1 VYQDWQKAQ
10 YVARTGYRLGRGLLE
25 GGTAMVKKLIEDVTD
40 EEIEKEFRGT
50 NFGGANHR
58 EILSLSVLKKALG
71 YHCGWT
77 VTNIMLRMGLT
88 KEDGTL
94 TDRGKLFCY
103 DAFDLKRSG

>member
-1 VYQDWQKAQ
+1 
-10 YVARTGYRLGRGLLE
+10 
-25 GGTAMVKKLIEDVTD
+25 MIKKLIEDVTD
-40 EEIEKEFRGT
+40 DEIEREFRGT

-58 EILSLSVLKKALG
+58 EVLSLGVLKKALG

-77 VTNIMLRMGLT
+77 ATNIMLRMGLT
-88 KEDGTL
+88 KEAGTL

>member
-1 VYQDWQKAQ
+1 
-10 YVARTGYRLGRGLLE
+10 
-25 GGTAMVKKLIEDVTD
+25 MVKRVIKDVTD
-40 EEIEKEFRGT
+40 EEIEQAFLGT
-50 NFGGANHR
+50 DFGGTDHR
-58 EILSLSVLKKALG
+58 EVLSLSVLKKALG

-77 VTNIMLRMGLT
+77 VTDIMLRMGLT